1 LARAFDWQSKG
12 QEFDSPNLHSL
23 PGFQSGFFI
32 IMPGLKRVRNVLNQV
47 LKKIIDAIIDTN
59 ESEGIERN
67 LKDQT
72 DRICLYLYRESF
84 SF

>member
-1 LARAFDWQSKG
+1 
-12 QEFDSPNLHSL
+12 
-23 PGFQSGFFI
+23 
-32 IMPGLKRVRNVLNQV
+32 MPGLKRVRNVLNQV